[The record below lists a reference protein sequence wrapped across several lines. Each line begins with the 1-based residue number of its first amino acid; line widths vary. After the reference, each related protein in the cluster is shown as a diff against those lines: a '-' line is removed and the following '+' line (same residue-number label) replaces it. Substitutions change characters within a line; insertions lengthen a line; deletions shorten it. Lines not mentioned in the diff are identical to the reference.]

1 MHFGL
6 TAEQRL
12 LDDTLQRFVSR
23 QYPFEARARI
33 LRSPQGWSREIW
45 AQLAEMGLLGLQVP
59 GELGGMAPAPVE
71 TALTMTALGRALAL
85 EPYLSSAVL
94 ATALIREHG
103 LAAQRQALL
112 PAMAAGERIAVP
124 AHGEEGAR
132 HDLARVATRAARRR
146 GGWRLRGKKAVVL
159 DAPAADVLLVSA
171 RTSGAATGEAGISL
185 FLVPRQNPGVRLTAY
200 RTVDGRQAADVE
212 LDVSLPGDA
221 LLGRE
226 GRAFAAISA
235 AWDLG
240 VAAVCAEAVG
250 ALQAALDATVE
261 YTKTRV
267 QFGGPIARFQAL
279 QHRMADM
286 LIHLEQARSMSY
298 LAAMQAG
305 DGDARERRRALSA
318 AKVVVGQACRFVGQQ
333 AVQLHGGM
341 GVTDELAISHLFKR
355 LLAIELSF
363 GDTDHHLE
371 RFVAAGAADPAPA
384 RRSRPAGRA
393 PARPRARRGAA
404 GRR

>member
-1 MHFGL
+1 MHFSL
-6 TAEQRL
+6 TAEQQL

-45 AQLAEMGLLGLQVP
+45 AQLAEMGLLALQVP

-71 TALTMTALGRALAL
+71 TLLTMTALGKALAL
-85 EPYLSSAVL
+85 EPYLSSAIL
-94 ATALIREHG
+94 GTALVREHG
-103 LAAQRQALL
+103 LPAQRQALL

-124 AHGEEGAR
+124 ALGEEGAG
-132 HDLARVATRAARRR
+132 HDLAWVATRAARRR
-146 GGWRLRGKKAVVL
+146 GGWRLRGRKAVVL

-171 RTSGAATGEAGISL
+171 RTAGPVAGESGISL
-185 FLVPRQNPGVRLTAY
+185 FLVPRQATGVRLTAY

-221 LLGRE
+221 LLGE
-226 GRAFAAISA
+226 AGSAFEALSA
-235 AWDLG
+235 TWDLG
-240 VAAVCAEAVG
+240 VAAVCAEAAG
-250 ALQAALDATVE
+250 ALQATLDATVE

-267 QFGGPIARFQAL
+267 QFGSPIARFQAL

-286 LIHLEQARSMSY
+286 LIHVEQSRSMSY
-298 LAAMQAG
+298 LAAMRAG

-341 GVTDELAISHLFKR
+341 GVTDEMPVSHFFKR

-371 RFVAAGAADPAPA
+371 RFVAASAAGPARAGRSRPARAPA
-384 RRSRPAGRA
+384 RRA
-393 PARPRARRGAA
+393 ARRRAA